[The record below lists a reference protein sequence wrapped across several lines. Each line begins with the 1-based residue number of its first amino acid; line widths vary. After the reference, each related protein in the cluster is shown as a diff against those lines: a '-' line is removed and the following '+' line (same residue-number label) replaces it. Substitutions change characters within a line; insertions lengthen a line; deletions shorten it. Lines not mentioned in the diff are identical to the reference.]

1 MYCTVLKP
9 TKTSAVFDVQ
19 LSVLTRNQIIK
30 NIPAVMKYR
39 ISVTIIKIESNEFIS
54 TCVCSRTD

>member
-30 NIPAVMKYR
+30 NTPAVMKYR
-39 ISVTIIKIESNEFIS
+39 ISVTIIKIESNEFIT
-54 TCVCSRTD
+54 TCVFSRTD